1 MGIGELESRLSKGGR
16 RIAVAVMAAGALYAA
31 WVTVS
36 ETGPARWPAAWQAN
50 PFGRYS
56 ADLVGLLLLIPAAV
70 AGFAAGFLWD
80 GATGQGLF
88 TRGGTHPRE
97 IRIIDVPPG
106 EAPEEVRRAWVGLVL
121 PLAGRMRGPLLAR
134 SFGVLTGR
142 TQTVHGYAVPAGRA
156 VEILSRHAPEA
167 ARWWTSSVP
176 QLLGPRRLFIFHA
189 EVCREV

>member
-1 MGIGELESRLSKGGR
+1 MGIGDLESRLSKWGR

-31 WVTVS
+31 WVTIS
-36 ETGPARWPAAWQAN
+36 ETGPARWLAAWQAN

-56 ADLVGLLLLIPAAV
+56 ADLVGLLLLIPTAV

-80 GATGQGLF
+80 VAAGQGLF
-88 TRGGTHPRE
+88 TRGESRPRE
-97 IRIIDVPPG
+97 IRITAVPPG

-121 PLAGRMRGPLLAR
+121 PLARRMQGPLLAR

-142 TQTVHGYAVPAGRA
+142 TQKVYGYAVPAARA
-156 VEILSRHAPEA
+156 VEILSQSAPEA
-167 ARWWTSSVP
+167 ARWWTSNVS